1 MYGNLFNLIWRRY
14 IPSGTHA
21 IVVLYYGVWVIVLL
35 LHDLCGDTSFF
46 CLCYMSLFCNVMVAA
61 LLSAT
66 QPLVL
71 LTILTYVHASP
82 ELLILFGDN

>member
-1 MYGNLFNLIWRRY
+1 
-14 IPSGTHA
+14 
-21 IVVLYYGVWVIVLL
+21 
-35 LHDLCGDTSFF
+35 
-46 CLCYMSLFCNVMVAA
+46 MVAA